1 MIQESA
7 GHRLFIKANELQ
19 GVSTRNGMFKVRN
32 QSSPSCKKPNMMRE
46 EKRTEVKMT
55 TRHFKFVVEEGTTKH
70 QLSQASILSFLRSK
84 P

>member
-7 GHRLFIKANELQ
+7 GHRLFFKANELE

-32 QSSPSCKKPNMMRE
+32 QLSPSCKKPNMTRE
-46 EKRTEVKMT
+46 EKRTEVNMT
-55 TRHFKFVVEEGTTKH
+55 TRHFKLVVEEGTTEH
-70 QLSQASILSFLRSK
+70 QLSQVSILSSLRSK